1 MTCFRISSIHGGGEG
16 MKRTILIFLSL
27 IITVLIV
34 ALPYK
39 KSVALL
45 FGATY
50 HAAIY
55 EQIATLFKLGL
66 WTRVAFLFVLL
77 PIFLLIQIGQPT
89 LRVYKKVLF
98 IVEGIIAL
106 LAALV
111 MYVSMSFELF
121 ELDMILTP
129 IFYLALSWVIVGGLT
144 AIFLAKKKIYE
155 KAANFLN
162 S

>member
-1 MTCFRISSIHGGGEG
+1 

-27 IITVLIV
+27 VISALII

-39 KSVALL
+39 KSVEIFA
-45 FGATY
+45 GATY
-50 HAAIY
+50 HVAIY
-55 EQIATLFKLGL
+55 AQIVALFKLGL

-77 PIFLLIQIGQPT
+77 PIFLLIQIRQPT

-106 LAALV
+106 SAALV
-111 MYVSMSFELF
+111 MYVSMSFNFF
-121 ELDMILTP
+121 EQDMILTP
-129 IFYLALSWVIVGGLT
+129 IFYLALSWVIVWGLA
-144 AIFLAKKKIYE
+144 AILLAKKKIYE

>member
-1 MTCFRISSIHGGGEG
+1 
-16 MKRTILIFLSL
+16 MKRTALIFLSL
-27 IITVLIV
+27 VISALII

-39 KSVALL
+39 KSTALL

-50 HAAIY
+50 HVAIY
-55 EQIATLFKLGL
+55 AQIAALVKLGL

-77 PIFLLIQIGQPT
+77 PIFLPIQIRQPT

-98 IVEGIIAL
+98 IAEGITAL

-111 MYVSMSFELF
+111 MYVSMSFNLF
-121 ELDMILTP
+121 EQDIILTP
-129 IFYLALSWVIVGGLT
+129 IFYLALSWVILGGLT
-144 AIFLAKKKIYE
+144 AILLAKKKVYE

>member
-1 MTCFRISSIHGGGEG
+1 
-16 MKRTILIFLSL
+16 MKKTIIIFLSL
-27 IITVLIV
+27 IISALIIV
-34 ALPYK
+34 LPYK

-55 EQIATLFKLGL
+55 EQIAALFKLGL

-77 PIFLLIQIGQPT
+77 PIFLLIQIRQPT

-111 MYVSMSFELF
+111 MYVSMIFDVFEI
-121 ELDMILTP
+121 DIILTP
-129 IFYLALSWVIVGGLT
+129 IFYLALSWVILGGLT
-144 AIFLAKKKIYE
+144 AILLAKKKIYE